1 MDEEKGRVGK
11 WGERKG
17 REGRTKG
24 GRREGRT
31 KGGRREEGE
40 GKGGGGGERKRVEGR
55 EGTEKERPTYY
66 DMGKT
71 MTGETA
77 CRNYST

>member
-55 EGTEKERPTYY
+55 EGTEKERREMLINKPTLFFL
-66 DMGKT
+66 KPL
-71 MTGETA
+71 
-77 CRNYST
+77 